1 MIKRTYEELEPYFP
15 AGHFG
20 VTCKRYHG
28 KDETGAQ
35 KFWIGVSEFEP
46 DGGADWAYDDNPL
59 EKVYFVLEG
68 EMTVTDKDGNK
79 RTTAEVVADQV
90 YFGDSKR
97 DGDGGGYG
105 NSGYSSGGYSGG
117 GYASSG
123 GYSAPAAPAAPS
135 GFGAPAGG
143 DQFAEL
149 SDDDGEL
156 PF

>member
-1 MIKRTYEELEPYFP
+1 MIKRTYEELEPYSP

-79 RTTAEVVADQV
+79 YVIHKNESISFPPNEGRGLKKMLVIINYPDAQ
-90 YFGDSKR
+90 
-97 DGDGGGYG
+97 
-105 NSGYSSGGYSGG
+105 
-117 GYASSG
+117 
-123 GYSAPAAPAAPS
+123 
-135 GFGAPAGG
+135 
-143 DQFAEL
+143 
-149 SDDDGEL
+149 
-156 PF
+156 